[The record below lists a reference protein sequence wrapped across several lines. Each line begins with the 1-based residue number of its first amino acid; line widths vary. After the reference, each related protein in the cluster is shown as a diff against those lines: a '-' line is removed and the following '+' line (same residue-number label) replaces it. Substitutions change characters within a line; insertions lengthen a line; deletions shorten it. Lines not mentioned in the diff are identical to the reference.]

1 MACSKITICIIQQDT
16 APKMRINVVYW
27 WYQKC
32 AATMELPGEDR
43 SGLSTNLILFL
54 PRKKTPDCFPVK
66 VVIVNIRL
74 LLPFSNLFTQLFCP
88 VDHDMA
94 GREGVE
100 GFVMNSQTADT
111 AGEGDENLSD
121 DDDDIHEVKVVGQEI
136 VKDGGGGDGER

>member
-1 MACSKITICIIQQDT
+1 M
-16 APKMRINVVYW
+16 
-27 WYQKC
+27 
-32 AATMELPGEDR
+32 
-43 SGLSTNLILFL
+43 

-66 VVIVNIRL
+66 VVIVI
-74 LLPFSNLFTQLFCP
+74 LLPFPNLFTQLFCP

-121 DDDDIHEVKVVGQEI
+121 DDDDDYIHEVKVVGKEI

>member
-1 MACSKITICIIQQDT
+1 MACSKITICIIQQNT

-54 PRKKTPDCFPVK
+54 PRKKTPDCFPVT
-66 VVIVNIRL
+66 VVIVI
-74 LLPFSNLFTQLFCP
+74 LLPFPNLFTQLFCP

-111 AGEGDENLSD
+111 TEEGDEDLTD
-121 DDDDIHEVKVVGQEI
+121 DDYIHKVKVVCKEI
-136 VKDGGGGDGER
+136 VRDG